1 MPEINFSVRLPDGET
16 MECYSPSTVVREHF
30 HTGEIMPMNEFV
42 QRSRVALTAASERV
56 NAKFGFYCTSASA
69 QLQEILERTRPY
81 PENSTVEILSI

>member
-1 MPEINFSVRLPDGET
+1 
-16 MECYSPSTVVREHF
+16 
-30 HTGEIMPMNEFV
+30 
-42 QRSRVALTAASERV
+42 VALTAASERV